1 MSERKLLKCEKCGK
15 PIAYVSISA
24 KSMLDSKPDLDNV
37 AVSGTCMECQGQG
50 GGFYQRNFLE
60 QTAEM

>member
-15 PIAYVSISA
+15 PVAYVSLTA
-24 KSMLDSKPDLDNV
+24 KSFLESKPDLDNV
-37 AVSGTCMECQGQG
+37 AVSGTCMDCQGH

-60 QTAEM
+60 QSAEM

>member
-15 PIAYVSISA
+15 SVAYVSVTA
-24 KSMLDSKPDLDNV
+24 KNFLESKPDLDNV
-37 AVSGTCMECQGQG
+37 AVSCTCMECSGQ